1 MPDSSTISIWIPLAS
16 TIVGGLIA
24 LSGTYLMDFLK
35 DKKETKAF
43 NNTQK
48 IYHKLL
54 IQEFEKTLWILNC
67 NDWYENPLK
76 AIDYK
81 FFKQNRFEFSK
92 YIPVEIYEYG
102 EFLKQ
107 CEILMY
113 SINDYESIDEV
124 KIALKKIITQGSTR
138 LEFLNTL

>member
-1 MPDSSTISIWIPLAS
+1 MSDNSTISIWIPLAS

-24 LSGTYLMDFLK
+24 LSGTYLLNFLK

-43 NNTQK
+43 NNTKK

-54 IQEFEKTLWILNC
+54 IQEFEKTLLILNC
-67 NDWYENPLK
+67 NDWSDNPLET
-76 AIDYK
+76 IDYK

-107 CEILMY
+107 CEILMH
-113 SINDYESIDEV
+113 SINDYESKDEV
-124 KIALKKIITQGSTR
+124 KIALKRIIVQGTNR